1 MLSAIFEIYILKP
14 PPPRA
19 KFHASFRKCTPQSKY
34 VTYPPHYKRL
44 DRVGGSDGVLKE
56 GGGGFAERL
65 EEDPKRSVMYAE
77 LE

>member
-1 MLSAIFEIYILKP
+1 MLSAIFEIDILKPP

-56 GGGGFAERL
+56 GGGS
-65 EEDPKRSVMYAE
+65 RSVMYAE
-77 LE
+77 SE